1 MELPMPVT
9 TAEFMDDLP
18 YYALSEVMNAGFDT
32 LSIVVWIMCEEA
44 RASFASKFPAEC
56 VKGNQTPWVALAK
69 LRLCMSKYFRPEDG
83 SAVRKERLEPAA
95 IASAARAASTYWSER
110 YGDLA

>member
-1 MELPMPVT
+1 ME
-9 TAEFMDDLP
+9 DLP
-18 YYALSEVMNAGFDT
+18 DYALQDLRAAGFDT
-32 LSIVVWIMCEEA
+32 LSVVVWIMCEEA
-44 RASFASKFPAEC
+44 RASFASKFAAEC
-56 VKGNQTPWVALAK
+56 VKGNQIPWVALAK
-69 LRLCMSKYFRPEDG
+69 LRLCMSKYFRPEGG

>member
-1 MELPMPVT
+1 MG
-9 TAEFMDDLP
+9 FR
-18 YYALSEVMNAGFDT
+18 YYAVRDMKASGFDT
-32 LSIVVWIMCEEA
+32 LSIVVWLMCKEA
-44 RASFASKFPAEC
+44 RGSLVKAKVGIRTLFGADDNLVSKFAAEC
-56 VKGNQTPWVALAK
+56 VKGNQTPWAALAK
-69 LRLCMSKYFRPEDG
+69 LRLRMPEDG